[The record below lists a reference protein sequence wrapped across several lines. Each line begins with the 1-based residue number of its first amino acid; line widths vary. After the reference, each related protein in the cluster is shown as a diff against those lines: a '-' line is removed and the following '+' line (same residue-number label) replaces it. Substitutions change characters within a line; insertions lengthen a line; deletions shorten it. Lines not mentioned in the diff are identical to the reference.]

1 MAMTP
6 TEHENIQMFWI
17 GKEIMVGALHIHN
30 SWPPLFSPL
39 PLSLSPPPPPP
50 QPPQPPLL
58 IFTLP
63 LRPIAHSS
71 SFPKLHHHY
80 YSLHSP
86 TSSFAKLTT
95 TNPTSPLP
103 QPNLFLQHQP
113 FCPPKLPMALLLH
126 QTTHKTL
133 SLIPYLICFASQLAT
148 AMPSS

>member
-1 MAMTP
+1 MIT
-6 TEHENIQMFWI
+6 F
-17 GKEIMVGALHIHN
+17 GALYFHN
-30 SWPPLFSPL
+30 SWPPLFNPL
-39 PLSLSPPPPPP
+39 PLSLPQPPPPP

-58 IFTLP
+58 FTLSHTLFSLP
-63 LRPIAHSS
+63 LRLIAQSS
-71 SFPKLHHHY
+71 SFPKLHHHHH

-95 TNPTSPLP
+95 TDPTSPLP
-103 QPNLFLQHQP
+103 QPNHFLQHQP
-113 FCPPKLPMALLLH
+113 FCPPSLPMALLLH